1 MELRHIPLEQLHISP
16 LNMRHGKKAPDIAD
30 ILPSIRAR
38 GILQPLLVRPN
49 ADGFEIVAGRRRYFS
64 AKAIEQERGSFD
76 PVPCALM
83 ADGDNASAVEASLIE
98 NIARRDADE
107 IAQFETFAKLIRE
120 GKKVEEVAATF
131 GLTPREVE
139 QRLALGNLLPKIR
152 ELYRQEQIGFDTLQF
167 LTMATAKQ
175 QREWLKLFE
184 DGDNAPHGYRVKQW
198 LCGGQSI
205 PTTTALFPLESY
217 KGGIKADL
225 FGEDSYFA
233 NAEEFWPLQDAA
245 IAAERD
251 KMLANGW
258 TEVIVLERG
267 HRFDQ
272 WAFEKVAKKDG
283 GKAYIAVSHGGE
295 VEVFQGW
302 LPMKQM
308 KAAQKAEQSCQKT
321 EASRPAMTQAME
333 NYLELHRNAAVRLAL
348 LDAPATAFR
357 LLVAHA
363 IASSG
368 NWTVRLEAQRSA
380 STAIKASIEQSA
392 AHTAFE
398 KEYRKTFDA
407 FGLPETVT
415 GDERT
420 ALCFVKLLAM
430 KDAQVMRLAAVIMGE
445 TLAVG
450 SLAGEIAGSVLE
462 VDTGT
467 HWQADDTFL
476 DLIRDKAALTAMVA
490 EVAGKDAAKGNAGAK
505 TATLRQIIRDALK
518 GTNGRKKAER
528 WLPGWLAF
536 PFRPYGPGNSA
547 LAETVSEAKKLMK
560 KL

>member
-16 LNMRHGKKAPDIAD
+16 LNMRHGKKAPDVSD

-38 GILQPLLVRPN
+38 GILQPLLVKPN
-49 ADGFEIVAGRRRYFS
+49 ADGFEVVAGRRRYFS
-64 AKAIEQERGSFD
+64 AKAIERERGSFD

-83 ADGDNASAVEASLIE
+83 AEGDDADAIEASLIE
-98 NIARRDADE
+98 NVARRDADE

-152 ELYRQEQIGFDTLQF
+152 ELYRQEQIGSDTLQF
-167 LTMATAKQ
+167 LTMATGKQ
-175 QREWLKLFE
+175 QREWLKLYE
-184 DGDNAPHGYRVKQW
+184 DNENVPLGYRLKQW

-205 PTTTALFPLESY
+205 PTKAALFPLESY

-233 NAEEFWPLQDAA
+233 SAEEFWQLQDTA
-245 IAAERD
+245 IAGERN

-258 TEVIVLERG
+258 PEVVVLVRG

-283 GKAYIAVSHGGE
+283 GKVYVAVSHGGE
-295 VEVFQGW
+295 VEFFQGW
-302 LPMKQM
+302 LPRKQI
-308 KAAQKAEQSCQKT
+308 KAAQKADRACQKT
-321 EASRPAMTQAME
+321 EASHPAMTQAME

-348 LDAPATAFR
+348 LESPATSLR

-368 NWTVRLEAQRSA
+368 NWGVRLEAQRSV
-380 STAIKASIEQSA
+380 STAIKASTEASSA
-392 AHTAFE
+392 QKAFE
-398 KEYRKTFDA
+398 KEAAKAFDA
-407 FGLPETVT
+407 LGLPESIT

-420 ALCFVKLLAM
+420 ALCFVKLLGM
-430 KDAQVMRLAAVIMGE
+430 KDAEVLRLASVAMAG

-450 SLAGEIAGSVLE
+450 SLASEVAGSVLE
-462 VDTGT
+462 VDAGT
-467 HWQADDTFL
+467 HWQPDDTFL
-476 DLIRDKAALTAMVA
+476 DLIRDKATLTAMIA

-505 TATLRQIIRDALK
+505 TATLRQVIRDALK
-518 GTNGRKKAER
+518 GANGRKKAER

-536 PFRPYGPGNSA
+536 PFRPYGSGTSA
-547 LAETVSEAKKLMK
+547 QADTGLEAKKLMK